1 MRHNAEVV
9 EILIADDHPIFRD
22 GVRKLLEAEP
32 DFRVVGEAADGQEA
46 VRLAQQLRPHVA
58 LVDLSMP
65 RMNGLEALRGLAA
78 SAPSVRSVLLTVSIE
93 PAQTMEALQHGAR
106 GVILKESATQLLF
119 KCIRCVAAGQYWLG
133 RDGVAD
139 LVEFVRSNTVAGGR
153 EGRDRFL
160 GLTPRE
166 LEIVAAIVAGDAN
179 KDIAQ
184 RLSISQQTVKHHLTS
199 VYDKLGVSN
208 RLELALLA
216 IERRLVS
223 NPTH

>member
-78 SAPSVRSVLLTVSIE
+78 SAPSVHSVLLTVSIE